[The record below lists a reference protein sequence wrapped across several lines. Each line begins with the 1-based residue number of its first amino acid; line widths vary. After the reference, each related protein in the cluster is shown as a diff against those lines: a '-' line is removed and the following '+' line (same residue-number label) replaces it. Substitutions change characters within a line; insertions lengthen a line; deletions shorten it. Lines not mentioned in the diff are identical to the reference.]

1 MRWARETTRQ
11 KGRAEVLLVQSKLI
25 AAIALVA
32 LVFGPTVSFAGVKTV
47 NGVEVR
53 DWQAVDADKDGSI
66 SPEEME
72 KFLQDTWAKN
82 KNK

>member
-1 MRWARETTRQ
+1 
-11 KGRAEVLLVQSKLI
+11 VLLVQSKLI
-25 AAIALVA
+25 AAAALVA
-32 LVFGPTVSFAGVKTV
+32 LALGSAVSFAGVKTV

-53 DWQAVDADKDGSI
+53 DWQAIDVNKDGSI

-72 KFLQDTWAKN
+72 KFLQDTWATN

>member
-25 AAIALVA
+25 AAVA
-32 LVFGPTVSFAGVKTV
+32 LGSAVSFADVKTV

-53 DWQAVDADKDGSI
+53 DWQVIDVNKDRSI

-72 KFLQDTWAKN
+72 KFLQDTWEKN

>member
-25 AAIALVA
+25 AAVA
-32 LVFGPTVSFAGVKTV
+32 LGSAVSFADVKTV

-53 DWQAVDADKDGSI
+53 DWQVIDVNKDRSI

>member
-1 MRWARETTRQ
+1 M
-11 KGRAEVLLVQSKLI
+11 LPVQSKLI
-25 AAIALVA
+25 AAAALVA
-32 LVFGPTVSFAGVKTV
+32 FGSAVSFAGVKTV
-47 NGVEVR
+47 SGVEVR
-53 DWQAVDADKDGSI
+53 DWQAIDVNKDGSI